1 MYVLGPQNLDP
12 PLWGGA
18 SVALAQEISVF
29 FTSIPLD
36 ALVPQISCLCVSC
49 ALCVGFSH
57 GVLRLGLN
65 KV

>member
-36 ALVPQISCLCVSC
+36 ALVPQISCVYVCPVHCVW
-49 ALCVGFSH
+49 AFPMGY
-57 GVLRLGLN
+57 LGWD
-65 KV
+65 